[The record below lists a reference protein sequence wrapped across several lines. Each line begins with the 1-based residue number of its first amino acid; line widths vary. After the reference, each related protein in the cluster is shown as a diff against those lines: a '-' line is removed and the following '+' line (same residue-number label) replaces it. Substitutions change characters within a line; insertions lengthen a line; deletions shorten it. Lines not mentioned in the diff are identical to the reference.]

1 MRLRI
6 SKNTRDKLPIN
17 EEDVPLKTKENLE
30 EYLQSAISF
39 LQTQEAVLEKILS
52 ILDEIAG
59 LESTGKSFLAAQ
71 IAANAQK
78 QGINVVYFD
87 SESAIDPGFLENAG
101 CDLESLIYIQ
111 AESVEF
117 VLETIE
123 EFIGSVGENLLF
135 IWDSIALTPCNSDI
149 EGDFNPQSSMAVK
162 ARVLSKGLQKLTLP
176 LANANSTL
184 LALNQLKTN
193 ITRSVSEAMTEPLVT
208 PGGKSL
214 AYAYSL
220 RIWLTSRKAKNSFV
234 VDDKGYRI
242 GSEVKTTLKKSRFG
256 SQGRTCTFR
265 ILWGDSE
272 NIGVMDEESWFDAVK
287 TSDRMVQRGAW
298 YTLVHQD
305 GTETKFQP
313 SKWLEM
319 LQDEKLKDVADVI
332 KKYLDPFKPTGTKPK
347 TPAQIEKRK
356 KQKAETNAQIQAL
369 LSDDGAKEIID
380 GSVSKDE
387 AQSKI
392 KQFLSS

>member
-1 MRLRI
+1 MAKKSKPGKVSFSDMR
-6 SKNTRDKLPIN
+6 NVIN
-17 EEDVPLKTKENLE
+17 KKHGQNIAYDL
-30 EYLQSAISF
+30 
-39 LQTQEAVLEKILS
+39 TQENPTEVTGWIPTGSRWLDAIVCRGKYAGIPIGKIT
-52 ILDEIAG
+52 EIAG

-71 IAANAQK
+71 IAANAQG

-87 SESAIDPGFLENAG
+87 SESAIDPKFLENAG
-101 CDLESLIYIQ
+101 CNLETLIYIQ

-149 EGDFNPQSSMAVK
+149 EGDYNPQSSMAVK

-193 ITRSVSEAMTEPLVT
+193 ITRNTAEAMMEPLVT

-214 AYAYSL
+214 SYAYSL

-234 VDDKGYRI
+234 VDDKGFRI
-242 GSEVKTTLKKSRFG
+242 GSEVKVTLKKSRFG

-265 ILWGDSE
+265 ILWGESE

-287 TSDRMVQRGAW
+287 SSDRMVQRGAW
-298 YTLVHQD
+298 YTLVHLD

-313 SKWLEM
+313 GRWTEM
-319 LQDEKLKDVADVI
+319 LQDEKFKNSVLQLIDEEVIMKFDERKGSAEDFYEAD
-332 KKYLDPFKPTGTKPK
+332 DEP
-347 TPAQIEKRK
+347 
-356 KQKAETNAQIQAL
+356 
-369 LSDDGAKEIID
+369 
-380 GSVSKDE
+380 GSESN
-387 AQSKI
+387 QPSR
-392 KQFLSS
+392 

>member
-1 MRLRI
+1 MA
-6 SKNTRDKLPIN
+6 KKA
-17 EEDVPLKTKENLE
+17 KTGK
-30 EYLQSAISF
+30 ISF
-39 LQTQEAVLEKILS
+39 TDMRSLINKKHGQNIAYDLTQENPTEVTGWIPTGS
-52 ILDEIAG
+52 RWLDAIICRGKYAGIPIGKMTEIAG

-298 YTLVHQD
+298 YTLIHQD

-319 LQDEKLKDVADVI
+319 LQDEKFKNSVLQLIDEEVI
-332 KKYLDPFKPTGTKPK
+332 MKFDERLGN
-347 TPAQIEKRK
+347 
-356 KQKAETNAQIQAL
+356 AEDFYEE
-369 LSDDGAKEIID
+369 DDESGPE
-380 GSVSKDE
+380 SNQPSY
-387 AQSKI
+387 
-392 KQFLSS
+392 

>member
-1 MRLRI
+1 MA
-6 SKNTRDKLPIN
+6 KKA
-17 EEDVPLKTKENLE
+17 KTGK
-30 EYLQSAISF
+30 ISF
-39 LQTQEAVLEKILS
+39 TDMRSLINKKHGQNIAYDLTQENPTEVTGWIPTGS
-52 ILDEIAG
+52 RWLDAIICRGKYAGIPIGKMTEIAG

-234 VDDKGYRI
+234 VDDRGYRI

-319 LQDEKLKDVADVI
+319 LQDEKFKNSVLQLIDEEVI
-332 KKYLDPFKPTGTKPK
+332 MKFDERLGN
-347 TPAQIEKRK
+347 
-356 KQKAETNAQIQAL
+356 AEDFYEE
-369 LSDDGAKEIID
+369 DDESGPE
-380 GSVSKDE
+380 SNQPSY
-387 AQSKI
+387 
-392 KQFLSS
+392 